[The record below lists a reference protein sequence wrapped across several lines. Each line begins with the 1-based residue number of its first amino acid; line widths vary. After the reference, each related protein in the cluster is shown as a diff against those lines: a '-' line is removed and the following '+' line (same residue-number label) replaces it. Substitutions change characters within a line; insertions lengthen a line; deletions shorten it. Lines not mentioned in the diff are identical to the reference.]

1 MRHQYRE
8 WVDLRE
14 PVILSAM
21 KQFVH
26 EEVCRIADI

>member
-14 PVILSAM
+14 PVILSAV
-21 KQFVH
+21 KQF